1 MKTIQIEDDLYEYI
15 AAHTQEI
22 GESAT
27 SIVWRM
33 LGRTKDS
40 GSTKEQAA
48 SYPHELT
55 TLLDEPIF
63 SRSTSAVTRMLR
75 ILQEAHAQR
84 GNEFSNIL
92 SVQGRDRTYF
102 ATSKEKILATGQSTQ
117 PREIDG
123 TGYWV
128 LTNSPTYQKQKMVHD
143 ALKALNY
150 SDAAVKAAVQAIR

>member
-1 MKTIQIEDDLYEYI
+1 MIDVFARPGQY
-15 AAHTQEI
+15 AF
-22 GESAT
+22 
-27 SIVWRM
+27 V
-33 LGRTKDS
+33 
-40 GSTKEQAA
+40 
-48 SYPHELT
+48 
-55 TLLDEPIF
+55 
-63 SRSTSAVTRMLR
+63 AVLR
-75 ILQEAHAQR
+75 ILQEAHVQR
-84 GNEFSNIL
+84 GNKFRNML

-102 ATSKEKILATGQSTQ
+102 ATSKEKILASGQSTQ